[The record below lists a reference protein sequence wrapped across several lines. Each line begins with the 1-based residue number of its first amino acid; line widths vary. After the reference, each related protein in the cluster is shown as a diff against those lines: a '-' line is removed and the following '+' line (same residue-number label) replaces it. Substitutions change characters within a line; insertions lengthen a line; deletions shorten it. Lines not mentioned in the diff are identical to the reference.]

1 MPIEVPRSSEYHPR
15 APRRVATPRLAK
27 ASLLDASRRAF
38 LDGPVAI
45 NLASRN
51 DDLVPSIA
59 RGYGCR
65 VSGDGRRVKVFLA
78 EARAQALLRDLRAG
92 GPIAV
97 VFSRPN
103 THETLQLK
111 AAGAEVMPIKREDRG
126 VMRRYGEIFF
136 AEIVALGY
144 DDAFT
149 SGLVSGVADEAVAVS
164 FEPSAAFEQTP
175 GPRAGQRLAVAE

>member
-1 MPIEVPRSSEYHPR
+1 MPADVSPASRSHSRR
-15 APRRVATPRLAK
+15 ARQPANRRSAGR
-27 ASLLDASRRAF
+27 SLLDASRRAF

-51 DDLVPSIA
+51 EDLVPSIA

-65 VSGDGRRVKVFLA
+65 VSGDGRRVEVFLA
-78 EARAQALLRDLRAG
+78 EARAQALLHDLLAG

-111 AAGAEVMPIKREDRG
+111 AAGAEVTPIKRQDRG
-126 VMRRYGEIFF
+126 IMRRYGEAFF

-175 GPRAGQRLAVAE
+175 GPRAGQRLGAEE